1 MNCNKCNW
9 SNTIK
14 YGSTT
19 HTQRY
24 LCHDCNSTF
33 TIWWLKKHY
42 SNDFIED
49 VMDEYCHQHKKAKEV
64 IAKHDISSRT
74 LIKWK
79 NKHQEHCNKCNNK

>member
-1 MNCNKCNW
+1 MNCNKCNG
-9 SNTIK
+9 NNIIK

-24 LCHDCNSTF
+24 FCHDCNSTF

-42 SNDFIED
+42 SNEFIEN
-49 VMDEYCHQHKKAKEV
+49 VMDEYCHKYKKAKE
-64 IAKHDISSRT
+64 ILNEHKISSRT

-79 NKHQEHCNKCNNK
+79 NKHQEHCDKCNK